1 DLFDGLAHFL
11 RTNITTLRFLESL
24 TYASEFW
31 PCGWAVAATT
41 LMSMEQQSLLSSEE
55 EWQILHTF
63 YHHVANYASAAH
75 ETKPREINELYT
87 RVNYLRNMA
96 TKHLS
101 TTINQYPSMLS
112 EVDIVLPYCGEDVT
126 WLLDMLNTTNSQ
138 EVIRDRIIQSS
149 VSLWIYNKCPDRVAA
164 TRSAE
169 GLRER
174 LLHVLKDVTVIPSYD
189 WIRGDECTGYLHF
202 LTQQYDHYA
211 RWTLFIH
218 PDSPEHMPKV
228 NIIMDVMKWAATGL
242 LEALHPRLR
251 FAHLS
256 HNFLSPF
263 WARADRYRTAFKEL
277 YSDVMNIQLRM
288 APEAAE
294 LSTYCCTQLLVQDD
308 ALRVRSF
315 DYYERLYN
323 RTNSVEIYKVIT
335 RPFEVVIQ
343 VDGE

>member
-1 DLFDGLAHFL
+1 
-11 RTNITTLRFLESL
+11 
-24 TYASEFW
+24 
-31 PCGWAVAATT
+31 
-41 LMSMEQQSLLSSEE
+41 MEQQSLLSSEE

-87 RVNYLRNMA
+87 RVNYLRSMA
-96 TKHLS
+96 TIHLS
-101 TTINQYPSMLS
+101 TIDQYPSMPS

-126 WLLDMLNTTNSQ
+126 WLLDMLTSNTTNSQ
-138 EVIRDRIIQSS
+138 EAIRDRIIQSS
-149 VSLWIYNKCPDRVAA
+149 VSLRIYNKCPDRVAA
-164 TRSAE
+164 SRSVE

-174 LLHVLKDVTVIPSYD
+174 LLHVLKDAT
-189 WIRGDECTGYLHF
+189 
-202 LTQQYDHYA
+202 
-211 RWTLFIH
+211 
-218 PDSPEHMPKV
+218 V

-242 LEALHPRLR
+242 LETLHPRLR

-277 YSDVMNIQLRM
+277 YSDVMNIQLSM

-294 LSTYCCTQLLVQDD
+294 LSTYCCTQLLVRDD

-323 RTNSVEIYKVIT
+323 RMNSVEIYKVIT
-335 RPFEVVIQ
+335 RPFEVISNDDIKSRLPCQLMMPLWQVIFGNSDDMST
-343 VDGE
+343 VERPLDPNMPLFLKTANLDGDWVNAILAKNMINHE